1 MINFVHLPFRRRTLL
16 QVTTFGRKKIFCSEC
31 NLFGNLASKRQMKKE
46 EAHII
51 KEILNGKT
59 EQYEYFLDRY
69 GQQVFVLVDRIV
81 SCQED
86 AEELTQDVFLKAFQQ
101 LSSFKAESSFSTW
114 IYRIAT
120 NLAISAVRKKRNDV
134 LRLDDSVFANL
145 SDTQVDEALEDDSE
159 EQMERLQQAMNQLEA
174 DERALITLYY
184 LEEKPLAEVAF
195 ILGMTEGNAKVKL
208 HRIRKKLYVLIKN
221 QE

>member
-1 MINFVHLPFRRRTLL
+1 
-16 QVTTFGRKKIFCSEC
+16 
-31 NLFGNLASKRQMKKE
+31 MKKE

-145 SDTQVDEALEDDSE
+145 SDTQVDEALEDESE

-184 LEEKPLAEVAF
+184 LEEKLLAEVAF

-208 HRIRKKLYVLIKN
+208 HRIRKKLYIFIKD
-221 QE
+221 QK

>member
-1 MINFVHLPFRRRTLL
+1 M
-16 QVTTFGRKKIFCSEC
+16 EC
-31 NLFGNLASKRQMKKE
+31 NLPENFASKGQMKKD

-51 KEILNGKT
+51 KEILHGNT
-59 EQYEYFLDRY
+59 ALYEYFLDRY

-120 NLAISAVRKKRNDV
+120 NVAISAVRKKKNDTI
-134 LRLDDSVFANL
+134 RLDESVFLNL
-145 SDTQVDEALEDDSE
+145 SESQVDEALEDESE
-159 EQMERLQQAMNQLEA
+159 EQLQRLQRAMEQLEA

-184 LEEKPLAEVAF
+184 MEERPLTEVAF

-208 HRIRKKLYVLIKN
+208 HRIRKKLYIFIKN

>member
-1 MINFVHLPFRRRTLL
+1 
-16 QVTTFGRKKIFCSEC
+16 
-31 NLFGNLASKRQMKKE
+31 MKKE
-46 EAHII
+46 ETHII

-145 SDTQVDEALEDDSE
+145 SDTQVDEALEDESE
-159 EQMERLQQAMNQLEA
+159 EQVERLQQAMNQLEA

-184 LEEKPLAEVAF
+184 LEEKPLVEVAF
-195 ILGMTEGNAKVKL
+195 ILGLTEGNAKVKL

>member
-1 MINFVHLPFRRRTLL
+1 
-16 QVTTFGRKKIFCSEC
+16 
-31 NLFGNLASKRQMKKE
+31 MKKE

-114 IYRIAT
+114 IYRIAS
-120 NLAISAVRKKRNDV
+120 NIAISAVRKKRNDV

>member
-1 MINFVHLPFRRRTLL
+1 
-16 QVTTFGRKKIFCSEC
+16 
-31 NLFGNLASKRQMKKE
+31 MKKE

-51 KEILNGKT
+51 KKILNGKT

-86 AEELTQDVFLKAFQQ
+86 AEELTQNVFLKAFQQ
-101 LSSFKAESSFSTW
+101 LSSFKAESTFSTW

-120 NLAISAVRKKRNDV
+120 NIAISAVRKKRNDV

-145 SDTQVDEALEDDSE
+145 SDTQVDAALEDESE

-184 LEEKPLAEVAF
+184 LKEKPLAEVAF
-195 ILGMTEGNAKVKL
+195 ILGLTEGNAKVKL

>member
-1 MINFVHLPFRRRTLL
+1 
-16 QVTTFGRKKIFCSEC
+16 
-31 NLFGNLASKRQMKKE
+31 MKKE

-51 KEILNGKT
+51 KEILSGKT
-59 EQYEYFLDRY
+59 EHYEYFLDCY
-69 GQQVFVLVDRIV
+69 SQQVFVLVDRIV
-81 SCQED
+81 SCQEE
-86 AEELTQDVFLKAFQQ
+86 AEELTQDVFIKAFQQ

-120 NLAISAVRKKRNDV
+120 NTALSAIRKRKNEV
-134 LRLDDSVFANL
+134 IRLDDSVFANL

-159 EQMERLQQAMNQLEA
+159 EQLQRLQRAMEQLEA

-184 LEEKPLAEVAF
+184 MEEKPLAEVAF
-195 ILGMTEGNAKVKL
+195 IMGLTEANVKVKL
-208 HRIRKKLYVLIKN
+208 HRIRKKLYIFIKN

>member
-1 MINFVHLPFRRRTLL
+1 
-16 QVTTFGRKKIFCSEC
+16 
-31 NLFGNLASKRQMKKE
+31 MKKE

-174 DERALITLYY
+174 DERAMITLYY

>member
-1 MINFVHLPFRRRTLL
+1 
-16 QVTTFGRKKIFCSEC
+16 
-31 NLFGNLASKRQMKKE
+31 MKKDE
-46 EAHII
+46 SHII

-59 EQYEYFLDRY
+59 EQYEYFLDHY

-81 SCQED
+81 SCPED

-120 NLAISAVRKKRNDV
+120 NVAISAVRKRKKEGI
-134 LRLDDSVFANL
+134 RLDDSAFANL

-159 EQMERLQQAMNQLEA
+159 EQLQRLQRAMEQLEA
-174 DERALITLYY
+174 DERALEQLEADERALVTLYY
-184 LEEKPLAEVAF
+184 MEEKTLAEVAF
-195 ILGMTEGNAKVKL
+195 IVGLTEANAKVKL
-208 HRIRKKLYVLIKN
+208 HRIRKKLYIFIKN
-221 QE
+221 WNDETEPNR

>member
-1 MINFVHLPFRRRTLL
+1 M
-16 QVTTFGRKKIFCSEC
+16 EC
-31 NLFGNLASKRQMKKE
+31 NLPENFASKGQMKKD

-51 KEILNGKT
+51 KEILHGNT
-59 EQYEYFLDRY
+59 ALYEYFLDRY

-120 NLAISAVRKKRNDV
+120 NVAISAVRKKKNDTIH
-134 LRLDDSVFANL
+134 LDESVFFNL
-145 SDTQVDEALEDDSE
+145 SESQVDEALEDESE
-159 EQMERLQQAMNQLEA
+159 EQLQRLQRAMEQLEA

-184 LEEKPLAEVAF
+184 MEERPLTEVAF

-208 HRIRKKLYVLIKN
+208 HRIRKKLYIFIKN

>member
-1 MINFVHLPFRRRTLL
+1 
-16 QVTTFGRKKIFCSEC
+16 
-31 NLFGNLASKRQMKKE
+31 MKKE

-51 KEILNGKT
+51 KEILNGNT

-120 NLAISAVRKKRNDV
+120 NIAISAVRKKRNDV
-134 LRLDDSVFANL
+134 LRLDDSVFTNL

-195 ILGMTEGNAKVKL
+195 ILGITDGNAKVKL

>member
-1 MINFVHLPFRRRTLL
+1 
-16 QVTTFGRKKIFCSEC
+16 
-31 NLFGNLASKRQMKKE
+31 MKK
-46 EAHII
+46 
-51 KEILNGKT
+51 
-59 EQYEYFLDRY
+59 
-69 GQQVFVLVDRIV
+69 V
-81 SCQED
+81 

-101 LSSFKAESSFSTW
+101 LSSFKAESTFSTW
-114 IYRIAT
+114 IYRIAI
-120 NLAISAVRKKRNDV
+120 NIAISAVRKKRNDV

-145 SDTQVDEALEDDSE
+145 SDTQVDAALEDESE

>member
-1 MINFVHLPFRRRTLL
+1 
-16 QVTTFGRKKIFCSEC
+16 
-31 NLFGNLASKRQMKKE
+31 MKKE

-134 LRLDDSVFANL
+134 SRLDDSVFANL
-145 SDTQVDEALEDDSE
+145 SDTQVDEALEDESE

>member
-1 MINFVHLPFRRRTLL
+1 
-16 QVTTFGRKKIFCSEC
+16 
-31 NLFGNLASKRQMKKE
+31 MKKE
-46 EAHII
+46 ESHII

-145 SDTQVDEALEDDSE
+145 SDTQVDEALEDESE
-159 EQMERLQQAMNQLEA
+159 EQVERLQQAMNQLEA

-184 LEEKPLAEVAF
+184 LEEKPLVEVAF
-195 ILGMTEGNAKVKL
+195 ILGLTEGNAKVKL

>member
-1 MINFVHLPFRRRTLL
+1 
-16 QVTTFGRKKIFCSEC
+16 
-31 NLFGNLASKRQMKKE
+31 MKKE

-101 LSSFKAESSFSTW
+101 LSSFKAESTFSTW

-145 SDTQVDEALEDDSE
+145 SDTQVDAALEDESE

>member
-1 MINFVHLPFRRRTLL
+1 
-16 QVTTFGRKKIFCSEC
+16 
-31 NLFGNLASKRQMKKE
+31 MKKE
-46 EAHII
+46 ESHII

-134 LRLDDSVFANL
+134 LRLEDSVFANL
-145 SDTQVDEALEDDSE
+145 SDTQVDEALEDESE

>member
-1 MINFVHLPFRRRTLL
+1 
-16 QVTTFGRKKIFCSEC
+16 
-31 NLFGNLASKRQMKKE
+31 MKKE

-51 KEILNGKT
+51 KEILSGKT
-59 EQYEYFLDRY
+59 EHYEYFLDCY

-81 SCQED
+81 SCQEE

-145 SDTQVDEALEDDSE
+145 SDTQVDEALEDESE

-195 ILGMTEGNAKVKL
+195 ILGLTEGNAKVKL

>member
-1 MINFVHLPFRRRTLL
+1 
-16 QVTTFGRKKIFCSEC
+16 
-31 NLFGNLASKRQMKKE
+31 MKKE
-46 EAHII
+46 ESHII

-101 LSSFKAESSFSTW
+101 LSSFKAESTFSTW

-120 NLAISAVRKKRNDV
+120 NIAISAVRKKRNDV

-145 SDTQVDEALEDDSE
+145 SDTQVDAELEDESE

-174 DERALITLYY
+174 DDRALITLYY
-184 LEEKPLAEVAF
+184 LEERPLAEVAF
-195 ILGMTEGNAKVKL
+195 ILGMTEWNAKVKL

-221 QE
+221 QG

>member
-1 MINFVHLPFRRRTLL
+1 
-16 QVTTFGRKKIFCSEC
+16 
-31 NLFGNLASKRQMKKE
+31 MKKE

-51 KEILNGKT
+51 KEILSGKT
-59 EQYEYFLDRY
+59 EHYEYFLDCY

-195 ILGMTEGNAKVKL
+195 ILGLTEGNAKVKL

>member
-1 MINFVHLPFRRRTLL
+1 
-16 QVTTFGRKKIFCSEC
+16 
-31 NLFGNLASKRQMKKE
+31 MKKE

-101 LSSFKAESSFSTW
+101 LSSFKAESTFSTW

-120 NLAISAVRKKRNDV
+120 NIAISAVRKKRNDV

-145 SDTQVDEALEDDSE
+145 SDTQVDAELEDESE

-195 ILGMTEGNAKVKL
+195 ILGLTEGNAKVKL

>member
-1 MINFVHLPFRRRTLL
+1 
-16 QVTTFGRKKIFCSEC
+16 
-31 NLFGNLASKRQMKKE
+31 MKKE
-46 EAHII
+46 ESHII

-195 ILGMTEGNAKVKL
+195 ILGMTDGNAKVKL

>member
-1 MINFVHLPFRRRTLL
+1 
-16 QVTTFGRKKIFCSEC
+16 
-31 NLFGNLASKRQMKKE
+31 MKKE
-46 EAHII
+46 ESYII

-120 NLAISAVRKKRNDV
+120 NIAISAVRKKRNDV

-145 SDTQVDEALEDDSE
+145 SDTQVDEALEDESE

-221 QE
+221 QG

>member
-1 MINFVHLPFRRRTLL
+1 
-16 QVTTFGRKKIFCSEC
+16 
-31 NLFGNLASKRQMKKE
+31 MKKE

-184 LEEKPLAEVAF
+184 LEEKPLAEGAF
-195 ILGMTEGNAKVKL
+195 ILGITEGNAKVKL

>member
-1 MINFVHLPFRRRTLL
+1 M
-16 QVTTFGRKKIFCSEC
+16 EC
-31 NLFGNLASKRQMKKE
+31 NLPENFASKGQMKKD

-51 KEILNGKT
+51 KEILHGNT
-59 EQYEYFLDRY
+59 TLYEYFLDRY

-120 NLAISAVRKKRNDV
+120 NVAISAVRKKKNDTI
-134 LRLDDSVFANL
+134 RLDESVFLNL
-145 SDTQVDEALEDDSE
+145 SESQVDEALEDESE
-159 EQMERLQQAMNQLEA
+159 EQLQRLQRAMEQLEA

-184 LEEKPLAEVAF
+184 MEERPLTEVAF

-208 HRIRKKLYVLIKN
+208 HRIRKKLYIFIKN

>member
-1 MINFVHLPFRRRTLL
+1 
-16 QVTTFGRKKIFCSEC
+16 
-31 NLFGNLASKRQMKKE
+31 MKKE

-51 KEILNGKT
+51 KEILNGNT

>member
-1 MINFVHLPFRRRTLL
+1 
-16 QVTTFGRKKIFCSEC
+16 
-31 NLFGNLASKRQMKKE
+31 MKKD

-51 KEILNGKT
+51 QEILNGKT

-86 AEELTQDVFLKAFQQ
+86 VEELTQDVFLKAFQQ

-145 SDTQVDEALEDDSE
+145 SDTQVDEALEDESE
-159 EQMERLQQAMNQLEA
+159 EQVERLQQAMNQLEA

-184 LEEKPLAEVAF
+184 LEEKPLVEVAF
-195 ILGMTEGNAKVKL
+195 ILGLTEGNAKVKL

>member
-1 MINFVHLPFRRRTLL
+1 
-16 QVTTFGRKKIFCSEC
+16 
-31 NLFGNLASKRQMKKE
+31 MKKE

-120 NLAISAVRKKRNDV
+120 NIAISAVRKKRNDV

-145 SDTQVDEALEDDSE
+145 SDTQVDAALEDESE

-184 LEEKPLAEVAF
+184 LEERPLAEVAF

>member
-1 MINFVHLPFRRRTLL
+1 
-16 QVTTFGRKKIFCSEC
+16 
-31 NLFGNLASKRQMKKE
+31 MKKE
-46 EAHII
+46 ESHII

-59 EQYEYFLDRY
+59 ELYEYFLDRY

-145 SDTQVDEALEDDSE
+145 SDTQVDEALEDESE

>member
-1 MINFVHLPFRRRTLL
+1 
-16 QVTTFGRKKIFCSEC
+16 
-31 NLFGNLASKRQMKKE
+31 MKKE

-51 KEILNGKT
+51 KEILSGKT
-59 EQYEYFLDRY
+59 EHYEYFLDCY

-81 SCQED
+81 SCQEE
-86 AEELTQDVFLKAFQQ
+86 AEELTQDVFIKAFQQ

-120 NLAISAVRKKRNDV
+120 NTALSAIRKRKNEV
-134 LRLDDSVFANL
+134 IRLDDSVFANL

-159 EQMERLQQAMNQLEA
+159 EQLQRLQRAMEQLEA

-184 LEEKPLAEVAF
+184 MEEKSLAEVAF
-195 ILGMTEGNAKVKL
+195 IVGLTEANVKVKL
-208 HRIRKKLYVLIKN
+208 HRIRKKLYIFIKN

>member
-1 MINFVHLPFRRRTLL
+1 
-16 QVTTFGRKKIFCSEC
+16 
-31 NLFGNLASKRQMKKE
+31 MKKE
-46 EAHII
+46 ESYII

-145 SDTQVDEALEDDSE
+145 SDTQVDEALEDESE

-174 DERALITLYY
+174 DERAMITLYY